1 MVPSAI
7 GVPVA
12 FCPGLVPQ
20 SDDLTAPVPAEPP
33 LDVLV
38 GFPLLPQPTR
48 VAIPTAA
55 MRATKGRACAT
66 RPYIRSCLSTSC
78 GDGKKSRPSWAR
90 CADARTAQTGPQ
102 GQASAW

>member
-1 MVPSAI
+1 MSVNDVPVWSVTMVPRLM

-12 FCPGLVPQ
+12 FTPGLVPQ
-20 SDDLTAPVPAEPP
+20 SDVLTAPVPAEPP

-38 GFPLLPQPTR
+38 GLPLLAQPTR
-48 VAIPTAA
+48 VAIPAAA

-78 GDGKKSRPSWAR
+78 GDGKIPAVLGKVCR
-90 CADARTAQTGPQ
+90 C
-102 GQASAW
+102 